1 MKFKIIS
8 LSVINSNSLYWL
20 YLALGIIFE
29 VLGTICMKL
38 AEGFTKLVP
47 SVLVFIFYGLA
58 LAALVLVLKKMGEIS
73 IVYAVWASAGTALIA
88 IIGMVWYNEPVT
100 PAKLISLGLI
110 ILGILGLELFD

>member
-1 MKFKIIS
+1 M
-8 LSVINSNSLYWL
+8 YWL

-38 AEGFTKLVP
+38 ADGFKNLVP

-58 LAALVLVLKKMGEIS
+58 LAALVLVLKKRGEIS
-73 IVYAVWASAGTALIA
+73 IIYAIWASAGTALIA
-88 IIGMVWYNEPVT
+88 IIGILWFKEPIT
-100 PAKLISLGLI
+100 PVKIVAILFI